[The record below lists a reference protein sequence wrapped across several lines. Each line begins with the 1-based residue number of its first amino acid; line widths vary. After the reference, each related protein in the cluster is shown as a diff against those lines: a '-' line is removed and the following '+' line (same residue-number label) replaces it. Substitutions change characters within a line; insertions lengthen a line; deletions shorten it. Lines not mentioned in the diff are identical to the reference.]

1 MDKNEHH
8 RPAIMSDST
17 VSTATASD
25 DVPSK
30 RQRVDDGYVDVGETI
45 IGSKARKILPVT
57 LLSGFLGAGE
67 YTRRRISSLCVI

>member
-1 MDKNEHH
+1 
-8 RPAIMSDST
+8 MSDST
-17 VSTATASD
+17 VSTATASS

-30 RQRVDDGYVDVGETI
+30 RQRVDDGYVDVLHGETI
-45 IGSKARKILPVT
+45 IGKGESKARKILPVT